1 MYLNLDML
9 VFLPAH
15 RIIQCDMSI
24 LDGLNEN
31 QQRAVQ
37 HVDGPVL
44 VLAGAGS
51 GKTRTLAH
59 RIAYIISEKKKSSSS
74 VLAVT
79 FTNKAAQEMRER
91 VVKLLRIPVRS
102 MPRFTTDLDQQI
114 FPVMGTFH
122 SISVR
127 ILRKEGGLLGY
138 KPDYAIYDEHD
149 QKAAIK
155 QAMDELGIS
164 PKEINPQNIAW
175 MISSAKNKLL
185 TPVDYAGKADGF
197 LEEIASRVYQSYQD
211 ILRRHQAMDF
221 DDLIMNVVGLFET
234 YPDLLERYQ
243 DRFQYI
249 LIDEYQDTNT
259 AQYRWVSLLAKK
271 NQNIFVVGDDWQA
284 IYGWRGADFHNILN
298 FEKEYP
304 KVKVFYLEQNY
315 RSTQP
320 ILDLG
325 NFIIKQNTHQ
335 KDKTLWTE
343 NHSGDKP
350 RIIEVE
356 DEWREG
362 ECILNALGKKRKKES
377 AFDDIVYEYDDGK
390 RVAGMSIL
398 ERIMQEQRA
407 KKDQE
412 RGWEKRSYDID
423 FSGVTL
429 SDSVVLYRTNAQSR
443 ALEEV
448 LLTFGVPYRIIGGL
462 KFYDR
467 KEIKDM
473 LALLRFVYNQD
484 DLVSFDRVID
494 VVGEGIGPKTI
505 SMVRQCSRT
514 RGLPVI
520 EVMKNAVEF
529 IDVSDARAQK
539 LVAFGEMIEDLLVRL
554 EDTGLDDFIDIVG
567 KRTGY
572 FSLLND
578 GSPENQARLENIAE
592 LKTVAKKFRQEKG
605 VQGLS
610 LFLEEVALLT
620 DLDREDARGDQLT
633 LMTLHSA
640 KGLEFKTVFV
650 AGCEEGLLPHSNS
663 MMRPEEL
670 EEERRL
676 CYVGI
681 TRAKENLYL
690 THTRQ
695 RTIFGKTMV
704 NLPSQFI
711 ADMPDELV
719 ERIIL

>member
-1 MYLNLDML
+1 MDI
-9 VFLPAH
+9 V
-15 RIIQCDMSI
+15 S
-24 LDGLNEN
+24 GLNER
-31 QQRAVQ
+31 QQQAVMAI
-37 HVDGPVL
+37 HGPVL

-59 RIAYIISEKKKSSSS
+59 RIAYIILQEKNNPSA

-91 VVKLLRIPVRS
+91 VVKLLHLHSRS
-102 MPRFTTDLDQQI
+102 VPRFTTDLDQNI

-138 KPDYAIYDEHD
+138 KPDYVIYDTHD
-149 QKAAIK
+149 QKAVIK

-164 PKEINPQNIAW
+164 PKEVSPQNIAW
-175 MISSAKNKLL
+175 AISSAKNKLL
-185 TPVDYAGKADGF
+185 TPSQFKDQSNGF
-197 LEEIASRVYQSYQD
+197 LEELSAKVYQSYQD
-211 ILRRHQAMDF
+211 ILRRNQAMDF
-221 DDLIMNVVGLFET
+221 DDLIMNTVTLFT
-234 YPDLLERYQ
+234 QYPDVLERYQ
-243 DRFQYI
+243 ERFRYI
-249 LIDEYQDTNT
+249 LIDEYQDTNA
-259 AQYRWVSLLAKK
+259 AQYQWVLLLAKK
-271 NQNIFVVGDDWQA
+271 HHNIFVVGDDWQA

-304 KVKVFYLEQNY
+304 GAKVFYLEQNY

-320 ILDLG
+320 ILNLG
-325 NFIIKQNTHQ
+325 NYIIKQNRHQ

-343 NHSGDKP
+343 NYSNQKP
-350 RIIEVE
+350 RVVEIE

-362 ECILNALGKKRKKES
+362 EYILNALGRKREKES
-377 AFDDIVYEYDDGK
+377 VFDDIVYEYDNGN
-390 RVAGMSIL
+390 RVSGMSIL
-398 ERIMQEQRA
+398 ERIMREQRVQ
-407 KKDQE
+407 KNQD
-412 RGWEKRSYDID
+412 RGWEKRAYDID
-423 FSGVTL
+423 LSGVAL
-429 SDSVVLYRTNAQSR
+429 SDVVVLYRTNAQSR

-467 KEIKDM
+467 KEIKDI

-494 VVGEGIGPKTI
+494 IIGEGIGPKTI
-505 SMVRQCSRT
+505 LLVRNEARK
-514 RGLPVI
+514 RELPVI
-520 EVMKNAVEF
+520 EVMKNAHELMEF
-529 IDVSDARAQK
+529 SGTRAEK
-539 LVAFGEMIEDLLVRL
+539 LVAFGEMIEDLIARL

-572 FSLLND
+572 FSLLDD
-578 GSPENQARLENIAE
+578 GTPEGQARLENIAE
-592 LKTVAKKFRQEKG
+592 LKTVAKKFHREKG
-605 VQGLS
+605 TQGLT

-620 DLDREDARGDQLT
+620 DLDREDANKAQLT

-640 KGLEFKTVFV
+640 KGLEFKTVFMV
-650 AGCEEGLLPHSNS
+650 GCEEGLLPHSNS
-663 MMRPEEL
+663 MMSPEEL

-681 TRAKENLYL
+681 TRAKENLHL

-695 RTIFGKTMV
+695 RTIFGKTIV

-711 ADMPDELV
+711 SDMPDELV
-719 ERIIL
+719 ERVIL